1 MIEYAGFAQENW
13 KFEEVVEWH
22 YVWEKLWEVRE
33 ARAGMRAFP
42 ARMYGQ
48 GNSWTFQ
55 VGS

>member
-1 MIEYAGFAQENW
+1 MIEYSGFAEENW

-22 YVWEKLWEVRE
+22 YVWEKVWEVRE